1 MNDDTSSTEVADLD
15 EKRNQRR
22 VMETLNNLLKDARNG
37 KLKCAAIRLYYKD
50 DSSEVKV
57 VGGTPEEQAEALA
70 RLEAKETKAKVLM
83 EEVRSILDEVFA
95 HLPED
100 ERSRVTDS
108 PERMRRA
115 LNTLSDERLGTLH
128 PFIREQLTECKTLM
142 EELWFTT
149 EKT

>member
-22 VMETLNNLLKDARNG
+22 ITDALNNLLEDARNG
-37 KLKCAAIRLYYKD
+37 RLKCAAIRLYYKD
-50 DSSEVKV
+50 GSSEVKV
-57 VGGTPEEQAEALA
+57 VGGTPEEQAGALA
-70 RLEAKETKAKVLM
+70 KLEAKETKAKVLM
-83 EEVRSILDEVFA
+83 EEVRPILDEVFA

-100 ERSRVTDS
+100 ERIRVADS

-115 LNTLSDERLGTLH
+115 LNTLSDEHLGTLR
-128 PFIREQLTECKTLM
+128 PFIRKRLIECKTLM
-142 EELWFTT
+142 EELWSIT